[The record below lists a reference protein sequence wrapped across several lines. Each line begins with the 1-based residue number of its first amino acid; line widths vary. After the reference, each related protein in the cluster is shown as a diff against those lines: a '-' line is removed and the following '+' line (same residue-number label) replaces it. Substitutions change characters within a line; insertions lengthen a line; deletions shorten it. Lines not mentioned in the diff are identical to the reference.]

1 MNTSLTGN
9 TILMLIA
16 NGFNEIEFT
25 EVQRALLKTGAT
37 LKVVSPEKSV
47 ANGWHGNG
55 WGHYFP
61 VDMNIG
67 DALGSDFDMMVLVG
81 GERGVNKLAGNPHTK
96 RMVGHFLDAQ
106 KPVVAINEAIGLLA
120 MPGKLEGR
128 RIAADPTNPVYAAAG
143 AVVLDEAVTQDGE
156 LLTLRGE
163 EMAQLLP
170 ALVDHLLAVEIELA
184 AA

>member
-1 MNTSLTGN
+1 MNTSLTGQ
-9 TILMLIA
+9 TIVMLIA

-25 EVQRALLKTGAT
+25 EAQRALLKTGAT

-67 DALGSDFDMMVLVG
+67 DALGSDYDLMVLVG
-81 GERGVNKLAGNPHTK
+81 GERGIAKLAQNPHTK

-106 KPVVAINEAIGLLA
+106 KPIVAMNEAVSLLVL
-120 MPGKLEGR
+120 PGKLEGR
-128 RIAADPTNPVYAAAG
+128 AVAGDQTDPALAATG
-143 AVVLDEAVTQDGE
+143 AEVSDEAIVEDAN
-156 LLTLRGE
+156 LLTLRGDD
-163 EMAQLLP
+163 MP
-170 ALVDHLLAVEIELA
+170 ALIEAMVSHLAEARELA

>member
-16 NGFNEIEFT
+16 NGFNEAEFT
-25 EVQRALLKTGAT
+25 EAQRALMKTGGT
-37 LKVVSPEKSV
+37 IKVVSPEKSV
-47 ANGWHGNG
+47 ANGWHETG

-61 VDMNIG
+61 VDQNIG
-67 DALGSDFDMMVLVG
+67 DALGSDYDLLVLVG
-81 GERGVNKLAGNPHTK
+81 GERGVNKLSQNPHTK

-106 KPVVAINEAIGLLA
+106 KPIVALNEGVSLLA

-128 RIAADPTNPVYAAAG
+128 SIAADPTDPLIAATG
-143 AVVLDEAVTQDGE
+143 AVVSEDAVVTDG
-156 LLTLRGE
+156 TLMTVRSNDMTAFVDAMLGHF
-163 EMAQLLP
+163 AQAP
-170 ALVDHLLAVEIELA
+170 QLA